1 MKKKQSWACARS
13 PSVQP
18 WTRNM
23 EHMKALNEDAYKW
36 LEKMS
41 PNTWVRAY
49 FSEFP
54 KCDILHCTKKTEI
67 IRYIAVYR
75 KKGQNTKAQNQ

>member
-36 LEKMS
+36 LEKMP

-49 FSEFP
+49 FFEFP
-54 KCDILHCTKKTEI
+54 KCDILHCTKKN
-67 IRYIAVYR
+67 RDNKVHCSVQ